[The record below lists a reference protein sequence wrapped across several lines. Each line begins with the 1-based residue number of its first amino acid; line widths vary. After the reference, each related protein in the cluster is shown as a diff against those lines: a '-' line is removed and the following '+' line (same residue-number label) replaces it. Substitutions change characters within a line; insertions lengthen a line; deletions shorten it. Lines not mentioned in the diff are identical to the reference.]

1 MSSHNLYSENQ
12 QGFSLIEMA
21 IVMVILGLLLGG
33 MMIPLSEQR
42 QVSQRQETERQLQ
55 EIRNALIGFAQ
66 ANGRLPC
73 PSDINAAPPMDGVE
87 PPACIATNFG
97 VPYNTLGLQGT
108 VRNGALVDVWSRPI
122 YYRLTSVPTVSAPI
136 PTWLYATANIPLSGA
151 PQGDLVICNS
161 SVDVTATNCGTSSV
175 QLAANVV
182 AVIFSEGPNHSS
194 SADENQNACPNPPA
208 TIPACLDPV
217 FVNHTL
223 TQTFDDIVVWIPQPT
238 LIYELSKAGQ

>member
-1 MSSHNLYSENQ
+1 MSSLNLYTKNHK
-12 QGFSLIEMA
+12 GFSLIEMA

-42 QVSQRQETERQLQ
+42 EVSQRQETERQLQ

-73 PSDINAAPPMDGVE
+73 PSDINAVTPGVAQ
-87 PPACIATNFG
+87 PTCDPAFFG

-136 PTWLYATANIPLSGA
+136 PPWLYARANIPLSGA

-161 SVDVTATNCGTSSV
+161 SVGVTATNCGTSSV